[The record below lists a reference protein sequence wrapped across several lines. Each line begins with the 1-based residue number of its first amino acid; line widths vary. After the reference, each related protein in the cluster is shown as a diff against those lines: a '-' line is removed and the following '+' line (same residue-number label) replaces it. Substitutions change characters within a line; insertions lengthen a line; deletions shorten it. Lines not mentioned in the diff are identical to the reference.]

1 MGTMLGVVLKALS
14 LTASYYVFSAAVV
27 LLRPAVQQ
35 IVEPLE
41 DKLLATVQKRV
52 ADMGGSGA
60 TKNKPVKLAD
70 ALPKGGRVRTSSVS
84 SRGEVRTVSGRSSGW
99 DPQELCAMCNDSLK
113 LIGELEE
120 LAVSM
125 GNECAPPRLHK
136 GHTNILCV
144 FEGALTQLRR
154 RYPGEKFSPCHTCEQ
169 RAKSMLSLKAAFK
182 SSGVSWPASDDIG
195 WRGS

>member
-1 MGTMLGVVLKALS
+1 MLGVVLKALS

>member
-1 MGTMLGVVLKALS
+1 
-14 LTASYYVFSAAVV
+14 
-27 LLRPAVQQ
+27 
-35 IVEPLE
+35 
-41 DKLLATVQKRV
+41 
-52 ADMGGSGA
+52 
-60 TKNKPVKLAD
+60 
-70 ALPKGGRVRTSSVS
+70 
-84 SRGEVRTVSGRSSGW
+84 
-99 DPQELCAMCNDSLK
+99 MCNDSLK

-182 SSGVSWPASDDIG
+182 SSGVSWPASDDHWVARIVTA
-195 WRGS
+195 RVI